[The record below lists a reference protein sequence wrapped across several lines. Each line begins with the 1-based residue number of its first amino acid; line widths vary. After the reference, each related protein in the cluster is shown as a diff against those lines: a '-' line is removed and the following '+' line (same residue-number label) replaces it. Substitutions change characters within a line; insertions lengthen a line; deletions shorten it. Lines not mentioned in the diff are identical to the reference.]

1 MNRGGTP
8 LMPELQAEYLLG
20 YWTSLGMVEN
30 HGQGPSPL
38 SPSTV
43 KDWADSICIDLQ
55 PWEFAILLAMSRLY
69 LDEFRQAE
77 SPDRPPPYGDPVN
90 TFDRAA
96 VSKKLGNA
104 FKAFIQAKK

>member
-1 MNRGGTP
+1 
-8 LMPELQAEYLLG
+8 MPDVQAEYLLG

-38 SPSTV
+38 SPITLKAWAESTY
-43 KDWADSICIDLQ
+43 IDLQ
-55 PWEFAILLAMSRLY
+55 PWEFAILLSMSRLY
-69 LDEFRQAE
+69 LDEFRHAE